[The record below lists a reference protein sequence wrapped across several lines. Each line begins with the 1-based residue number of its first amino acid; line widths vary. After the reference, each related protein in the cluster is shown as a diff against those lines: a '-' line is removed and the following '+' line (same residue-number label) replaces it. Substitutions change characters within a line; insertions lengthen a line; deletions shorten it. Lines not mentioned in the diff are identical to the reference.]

1 VALTPGSRIGP
12 YEVLAPLG
20 AGGMGEVYRARD
32 PRLGREVALK
42 SLPAAMSS
50 DPDRLARL
58 EREAKLLAALSHPN
72 IAAIYGVE
80 EEPGGG
86 RILVLELAAGETLG
100 QRLARGSMP
109 LEDIVA
115 VARQIVAALEAA
127 HERGIVHRD
136 LKPDNVKVA
145 PDGGVKVLD
154 FGLAAAFGGVGGVSD
169 PGAMLS
175 QSPTM
180 SARMTAA
187 GMLLGT
193 AAYMS
198 PEQARGKPVDKR
210 ADIWA
215 FGAVLWEMLCG
226 RRLFDGE
233 TVTDLLAA
241 VLRQDVD
248 WNTLPPDI
256 PAPLRRLLRRCLER
270 DLQRRLRDIGE
281 ARLVL
286 DDVAAGRTDAEETT
300 SARAAAIA
308 TTRASLSGR
317 RATVFGLL
325 ALSLA
330 AFAGIGGF
338 LLRGSQARPTRPLS
352 RLSFSLPTTASLQ
365 TLDDRQTIA
374 ISKDGRTLVF
384 SAIDGGTT
392 RIFVRRL
399 DAASAVP
406 VPGTEGAEDLFLSP
420 DGAWVAFNS
429 DGKLRKTPLGGGP
442 SVTLCDAGQSRG
454 GAWGEDGTIIFAPEV
469 TAGLMRIPATGGV
482 PQAVTT
488 PDAAKGERS
497 HRWPEFL
504 PDGHSVLFT
513 VGLLEKPGDY
523 DDAAIDVVD
532 LKTGVRHNVYQGAS
546 LARIDSS
553 GHLLVASRGVISAV
567 PFDLAQ
573 AKVTGPA
580 VPALE
585 GVSGDPSSGVV
596 FFGVAL
602 DGTLAYIA
610 GGPAGRERDV
620 VWVDR
625 DGKVTPIGLP
635 PREYRDVHFSP
646 DGTRLLLSEGPGLG
660 RQSDISIHDLVHG
673 TTLRLTSDGLSG
685 TPVWSP
691 DGRFVVY
698 DQYNKRAIVRRA
710 ADGSGE
716 PLLIREHG
724 GIMMNPSAML
734 PDGSQIFLSRSG
746 LPSKGDIMTLAM
758 NGSSDMQPYIAT
770 AAHEV
775 EAMPSPDGK
784 LLAYTSVERADPAI
798 MVQSY
803 PGPGGRWQV
812 SEGPAVSARWT
823 KDQRHL
829 FFLSQ
834 QSVMDLPVSSTSP
847 FTYGRPEK
855 VISLRELRTAPRW
868 GSSQY
873 DVTPDG
879 KRFVF
884 IIDRLR
890 EQSPQQ
896 VNIVLNWTDEVSR
909 LTTAG
914 R

>member
-1 VALTPGSRIGP
+1 
-12 YEVLAPLG
+12 
-20 AGGMGEVYRARD
+20 MGEVYRGRD
-32 PRLGREVALK
+32 TRLGREVALK
-42 SLPAAMSS
+42 SLPAAMAS

-72 IAAIYGVE
+72 IAAIYGIE
-80 EEPGGG
+80 EEAGS
-86 RILVLELAAGETLG
+86 RVLVLELAAGETLG
-100 QRLARGSMP
+100 QRLERGPMP
-109 LEDIVA
+109 FEDIVA

-154 FGLAAAFGGVGGVSD
+154 FGLAAAFGGVAGASD
-169 PGAMLS
+169 PGGMLS

-215 FGAVLWEMLCG
+215 FGAVLFEMLVG
-226 RRLFDGE
+226 KRLFDGE

-248 WNTLPPDI
+248 WSTLPAST

-270 DLQRRLRDIGE
+270 DPQRRLRDIGE

-286 DDVAAGRTDAEETT
+286 EDLAAGKSDAAEAAGAPPAVATP
-300 SARAAAIA
+300 AAGLPARRAAALVA
-308 TTRASLSGR
+308 GA
-317 RATVFGLL
+317 L
-325 ALSLA
+325 ALAVL
-330 AFAGIGGF
+330 AGIGGY
-338 LLRGSQARPTRPLS
+338 LLHGSPPQALRAPS
-352 RLSFSLPTTASLQ
+352 RLSFSLPATASLQ

-406 VPGTEGAEDLFLSP
+406 IPGTEGGEDLFLSP
-420 DGAWVAFNS
+420 DGAWVAFTA
-429 DGKLRKTPLGGGP
+429 DGKLRKAPLGGGP
-442 SVTLCDAGQSRG
+442 SVTLCEAGQSRG
-454 GAWGEDGTIIFAPEV
+454 GVWGEDGTIVFSPEV
-469 TAGLMRIPATGGV
+469 TSGLVRVPATGGV
-482 PQAVTT
+482 PQPVTT

-513 VGLLEKPGDY
+513 VGVLEKPGDY

-532 LKTGVRHNVYQGAS
+532 LKTGARHTVYQGAS
-546 LARIDSS
+546 MARMAPS
-553 GHLLVASRGVISAV
+553 GQLLVASRGVISVV
-567 PFDLAQ
+567 PFDAAQ
-573 AKVTGPA
+573 GKTTGAA

-602 DGTLAYIA
+602 DGTLAYLA
-610 GGPAGRERDV
+610 GGPAGRDRDV

-625 DGKVTPIGLP
+625 DGKVTPVGLP

-646 DGTRLLLSEGPGLG
+646 DGTRLLLSEGPGSG
-660 RQSDISIHDLVHG
+660 RQSDISVHDLVHG

-685 TPVWSP
+685 TAVWAP
-691 DGRFVVY
+691 DGRSVVY
-698 DQYNKRAIVRRA
+698 DAYAQHAIVRRA

-716 PLLIREHG
+716 PVLIRAHSG
-724 GIMMNPSAML
+724 LLMNPSAML
-734 PDGSQIFLSRSG
+734 PDGSEIFLSRSG

-758 NGSSDMQPYIAT
+758 DGSSDLQPYIAT

-784 LLAYTSVERADPAI
+784 LLAYTAVERADPAI

-812 SEGPAVSARWT
+812 SEGPAVSARWS

-834 QSVMDLPVSSTSP
+834 QSVMDVPVTGTSP

-855 VISLRELRTAPRW
+855 SISLRDLRTAPRW

-879 KRFVF
+879 KRFIF

-896 VNIVLNWTDEVSR
+896 VNVILNWTDEVGR
-909 LTTAG
+909 LAPAT